1 MITNDLISY
10 IEEQL
15 QKNIPKESI
24 VSQLLQVGWRPLD
37 IEEGFLAI
45 ASVSKVPPAPE
56 QKTTSSLLEKQ
67 TIDPYRELPHTSP
80 TEIQNPS
87 VDRSPKVWIPRQL
100 ETALDKTTPAR
111 SSTPVS
117 SFASDTQKS
126 KFQSKVYVYVIP
138 TADAHAQET
147 AQTIADEL
155 LPTLAPKELMQGSQ
169 EKEDI
174 SEPQEVQVE
183 SLPTTQ
189 PLGIPADFK
198 DETPH
203 IKSAPKE
210 IEHSAPVSDV
220 APVSVPFVDATLGQP
235 EKESSNTK
243 RISLKTIILL
253 LVLGI
258 IGGGVFAVWA
268 GYITIPPFA
277 FSLIKKNPKEVILLT
292 GRDLARL
299 DAYSVQT
306 EITLSSPLLSDITD
320 GLLSGEVVLSDER
333 DTISFAIESH
343 IDNRTSSLREHTLTA
358 KSSLLDE
365 PLSARSIHDGMR
377 SIVSIPDM
385 SSVVSSHALPGG
397 LVEISEE
404 EYPAFIGS
412 IVSFIAQPLS
422 GVVLGDIETRGFS
435 QTFENETKQAFAE
448 LISSS
453 SFNEKQDTLNNKDV
467 PLRHYN
473 VNIDRPSVRQF
484 LSRVVRASGVSFEGS
499 TQTHIN
505 EAIGAVSVDSF
516 EVWVDKGDSIIRR
529 YKMSLSVP
537 LSKVIGF
544 SDSGIAGS
552 ELRID
557 LKGTYYDF
565 DAPHTIHIPTSTTPL
580 DTYKKT
586 MIDARVKDIVETFS
600 LQAKKLQKI
609 EGSYGIQANTS
620 GSCTSPSS
628 GSVFSPLGHPSK
640 ANESVGSIASSMNT
654 LLASISAEPVCRSSK
669 SAWVIAIP
677 QAINPALISCV
688 DSSGLS
694 TNLTVMPTGVR
705 CN

>member
-1 MITNDLISY
+1 
-10 IEEQL
+10 
-15 QKNIPKESI
+15 
-24 VSQLLQVGWRPLD
+24 
-37 IEEGFLAI
+37 
-45 ASVSKVPPAPE
+45 
-56 QKTTSSLLEKQ
+56 
-67 TIDPYRELPHTSP
+67 
-80 TEIQNPS
+80 
-87 VDRSPKVWIPRQL
+87 
-100 ETALDKTTPAR
+100 
-111 SSTPVS
+111 
-117 SFASDTQKS
+117 
-126 KFQSKVYVYVIP
+126 
-138 TADAHAQET
+138 
-147 AQTIADEL
+147 
-155 LPTLAPKELMQGSQ
+155 
-169 EKEDI
+169 
-174 SEPQEVQVE
+174 
-183 SLPTTQ
+183 
-189 PLGIPADFK
+189 
-198 DETPH
+198 
-203 IKSAPKE
+203 
-210 IEHSAPVSDV
+210 
-220 APVSVPFVDATLGQP
+220 
-235 EKESSNTK
+235 
-243 RISLKTIILL
+243 
-253 LVLGI
+253 
-258 IGGGVFAVWA
+258 
-268 GYITIPPFA
+268 
-277 FSLIKKNPKEVILLT
+277 
-292 GRDLARL
+292 
-299 DAYSVQT
+299 
-306 EITLSSPLLSDITD
+306 
-320 GLLSGEVVLSDER
+320 
-333 DTISFAIESH
+333 
-343 IDNRTSSLREHTLTA
+343 
-358 KSSLLDE
+358 LLDE
-365 PLSARSIHDGMR
+365 PLSARSIHDGVR

-385 SSVVSSHALPGG
+385 SSVVSSHVLPGG
-397 LVEISEE
+397 LVEISKE

-412 IVSFIAQPLS
+412 IISFIAQPLS

-435 QTFENETKQAFAE
+435 HTFENETKQAFAE
-448 LISSS
+448 LIGSS

-484 LSRVVRASGVSFEGS
+484 LSRVVRASGISFEGS

-580 DTYKKT
+580 DTYKNT
-586 MIDARVKDIVETFS
+586 MIDANVKDIVETFS

-609 EGSYGIQANTS
+609 EGSYGVQANTS

-654 LLASISAEPVCRSSK
+654 LLASISVEPVCRSSK

-677 QAINPALISCV
+677 QATNPALISCV

-694 TNLTVMPTGVR
+694 TNLTAMPTGVR